1 MAEKEYIERGIVLKA
16 FTHRV
21 SELTDEPIVI
31 GMNEALSIAEE
42 FVMSV
47 PSANV
52 APVRHGHWTK
62 SKSIFCGDYEFRC
75 SSCGETF
82 WEGDNY
88 ATRAHFCPNCG
99 ARMDGDNNE
108 RP

>member
-52 APVRHGHWTK
+52 APVRHGHWISENFYTHCSACGKMAIYDKYGQEVESDYCPKCGTK
-62 SKSIFCGDYEFRC
+62 
-75 SSCGETF
+75 
-82 WEGDNY
+82 
-88 ATRAHFCPNCG
+88 
-99 ARMDGDNNE
+99 MDGGD
-108 RP
+108 